1 MATTISHKTTSR
13 QVRVKA
19 NLERLGYMFMRMSG
33 IALLILAV
41 GHVTI
46 QLILNDVH
54 SLSLQFVADQWDD
67 WGWKAYDM
75 LLLVFALSHGL
86 NGLRNILEDYIH
98 NRTTVRVINSAL
110 AVFLVVTIIA
120 AGFAIA
126 SFDADA
132 IRALATGS

>member
-1 MATTISHKTTSR
+1 MTTTIQNSRVTSR
-13 QVRVKA
+13 SVRVKA
-19 NLERLGYMFMRMSG
+19 NIERFGYLFMRLSG

-54 SLSLQFVADQWDD
+54 NLTLEFVANQWKE

-75 LLLVFALSHGL
+75 LLLFFALSHGL

-98 NRTTVRVINSAL
+98 NKGVIKGINIFL
-110 AVFLVVTIIA
+110 AVFLVVTLLW
-120 AGFAIA
+120 AGYAIFMFSPA
-126 SFDADA
+126 KF
-132 IRALATGS
+132 LTP

>member
-1 MATTISHKTTSR
+1 MTTTIQNSRVTTRS
-13 QVRVKA
+13 VRVKA
-19 NLERLGYMFMRMSG
+19 NFERVGYLFMRLSG

-54 SLSLQFVADQWDD
+54 NLTLEFVANQWKE

-75 LLLVFALSHGL
+75 LLLFFALSHGL

-98 NRTTVRVINSAL
+98 NKSLMKAINIGL
-110 AVFLVVTIIA
+110 VVFLVVTILW
-120 AGFAIA
+120 AGYAILM
-126 SFDADA
+126 FNPEKF
-132 IRALATGS
+132 LNP